1 MEPPMQQ
8 AADQRYALSQIL
20 LHWSIVTLVI
30 VQWLASDAMSEF
42 FDRVEDGEAGPV
54 PDEPV
59 ALLHAGSGAL
69 ILVLMLIRFG
79 VRMQKGTPPL
89 PVDMPAGLKL
99 LARLNHWAFYLVLVL
114 LPLSG
119 AASLFVTEAAAG
131 LHDAGTKV
139 LLLLIA
145 AHLAGVAYHT
155 LIRRDGLIW
164 RMLRHGPAHNRQP
177 AR

>member
-1 MEPPMQQ
+1 MQQ
-8 AADQRYALSQIL
+8 AADQRYALSQIV
-20 LHWSIVTLVI
+20 LHWSVVALVV
-30 VQWLASDAMSEF
+30 VQWLASDAMSAF

-54 PDEPV
+54 PDEPL
-59 ALLHAGSGAL
+59 ALLHAASGAT

-79 VRMQKGTPPL
+79 VRMRKGAPPL
-89 PVDMPAGLKL
+89 PADMPAILKL
-99 LARLNHWAFYLVLVL
+99 AARLNHWAFYLVLIA

-119 AASLFVTEAAAG
+119 AASLFITEDAAD

-155 LIRRDGLIW
+155 LIRRDGLVW
-164 RMLRHGPAHNRQP
+164 RMLKPQP
-177 AR
+177 RGTG

>member
-1 MEPPMQQ
+1 MASPTQQ

-20 LHWSIVTLVI
+20 LHWSIVGLVI
-30 VQWLASDAMSEF
+30 VQWLASDAMGEF
-42 FDRVEDGEAGPV
+42 FDRLEDGEAGPV

-59 ALLHAGSGAL
+59 ALLHAGSGAT

-79 VRMQKGTPPL
+79 VRMRKGAPPL
-89 PVDMPAGLKL
+89 PLDMPAGLKR
-99 LARLNHWAFYLVLVL
+99 LARLNHWAFYLVLIL

-119 AASLFVTEAAAG
+119 AASLFVTEEAAG

-164 RMLRHGPAHNRQP
+164 RMLRPRPPGNRQR
-177 AR
+177 AW